1 MTGPFVPFQHVL
13 RWATQPI
20 RGISQIPHM
29 DWISLIL
36 FFTSMT
42 AASGFLQ
49 GIFSARIWDVLIGL
63 VVFPIIATI
72 MSAAFISLIV
82 MGFAFFYERYVSW
95 HRCAEVAAFAAV
107 PYLFLHPFSAWL
119 SLIDLMGFGLS
130 CYFLVIGLS
139 RNLNIDQDQVMRVI
153 GAIYFLFFLIW
164 ISLRMMA

>member
-1 MTGPFVPFQHVL
+1 
-13 RWATQPI
+13 
-20 RGISQIPHM
+20 M

-49 GIFSARIWDVLIGL
+49 GVFSARIWDVVIGL
-63 VVFPIIATI
+63 IVFPITATL

-107 PYLFLHPFSAWL
+107 PYFVLHPFSAWL
-119 SLIDLMGFGLS
+119 PLVDLVGFGLA
-130 CYFLVIGLS
+130 CYFLVIGIS
-139 RNLNIDQDQVMRVI
+139 RNLNIFQDQVMRII

-164 ISLRMMA
+164 LSLRFFS